1 MAADQGIR
9 LTTAGAVAG
18 VAAVASYEHAYALVR
33 ARGEAARAGRLVP
46 LDAVRRRCV
55 HRRAGGA
62 GPGSAGGSFEPGLN
76 VVQIALEHRLLTAAQ
91 QWPGQSEQAMRLH
104 LHPHDQVGTS
114 RRARPLIVLPC
125 RLDAGLLKPLSL
137 RYPAVVGAEGPA
149 QASQSPA
156 QSRPTG
162 GSSGGADGTPGHVQ
176 LPKQERELRHRP
188 LGWPATRI
196 RSLPVSA
203 PWWSSSWSCICQNLP
218 WPAAASAGPFGF
230 AGRVHARHQPLAG
243 EVRGGDLGQVLGIEH
258 GQLQVAAADQLLD
271 LRGAQRGDPVQ
282 LSGATSSRSRAAV
295 SMPRSPT
302 STTRPIPNRSLTLAT
317 WAATHTDGTAGR
329 FSARAV
335 RISLRCRVTCRAETG
350 RNGRD

>member
-91 QWPGQSEQAMRLH
+91 QWPGQSEQAMRLR

-149 QASQSPA
+149 QASQK
-156 QSRPTG
+156 SRPVTTHG
-162 GSSGGADGTPGHVQ
+162 RVQRRRRRYPRPRSAPKTRTRTPPSTPGMARYPDQVLARQRALVVQ
-176 LPKQERELRHRP
+176 QLVVHLPELALAGRG
-188 LGWPATRI
+188 LGG
-196 RSLPVSA
+196 PVRLRRTG
-203 PWWSSSWSCICQNLP
+203 SCTP
-218 WPAAASAGPFGF
+218 PAA
-230 AGRVHARHQPLAG
+230 R
-243 EVRGGDLGQVLGIEH
+243 RGG
-258 GQLQVAAADQLLD
+258 
-271 LRGAQRGDPVQ
+271 P
-282 LSGATSSRSRAAV
+282 
-295 SMPRSPT
+295 
-302 STTRPIPNRSLTLAT
+302 
-317 WAATHTDGTAGR
+317 GR
-329 FSARAV
+329 
-335 RISLRCRVTCRAETG
+335 
-350 RNGRD
+350 